1 MAEAVVK
8 LRVEAG
14 SATRALQGVQNQTN
28 KLQKSFGGLRTAI
41 AGIGIGLLAKQ
52 TVSASAN
59 FQALQ
64 IRMRVLTSEFGEFAQ
79 VQELVTKAQDK
90 FNLSIVEATK
100 GITDIFAR
108 LRPLGVELQDIEKT
122 FFGFN
127 SIAKIAG
134 LNAQEASAAFTQLAQ
149 GLGSGRLQGDEF
161 RSIAEQVPQLLKA
174 ISDETGIASG
184 KLKDFASK
192 GLLKSDIIIRAL
204 AKSAEGLG
212 KQIEEIIDE
221 SPAEKFKA
229 LNNELLELQ
238 LTLGAKLTPVLAE
251 AALATASLVDAFTR
265 FIDSD
270 AGQAALII
278 TGTVMAVK
286 ALSVILPMAAAGLG
300 TFVGSLQASVVAS
313 QLSTVA
319 LNGTANAAMFASA
332 KVGLLTLSMQALKIA
347 LAKTGIG
354 LAVIALGAFVTKI
367 VEAINKQKRFNDL
380 LEKGSAKEL
389 AKELEEAK
397 KAADELAEAL
407 EKVGTN
413 RNEAGKER
421 RLEREL
427 EKVLKRVEELEKA
440 LEKAE
445 GKENTKEFE
454 KQKKILEEQNEQIKK
469 SIERGKIKT
478 EEGKKEYDLKQ
489 KIGEIEEKFE
499 GTEAEILKDL
509 ILQNEEL
516 RKQEEQIK
524 KNEEAAKELKERFKQ
539 IGEDIEQGI
548 VDNLTDAV
556 MGTQTLAQAAINV
569 LNKLKRKLVELAIE
583 QALSPLK
590 GKLGGFLGRL
600 FTRREK
606 GGPVRAG
613 QTYLVGEKGPE
624 LLTMGSN
631 RGFITPNNK
640 MIGGGDNTT
649 NIVNVSVDA
658 SGSQVAGN
666 NADAQQLGAVIGAA
680 VQAQLI
686 KEKRSGG
693 LLAR

>member
-478 EEGKKEYDLKQ
+478 EEGKKEFDIKK

-539 IGEDIEQGI
+539 IGKI
-548 VDNLTDAV
+548 
-556 MGTQTLAQAAINV
+556 
-569 LNKLKRKLVELAIE
+569 
-583 QALSPLK
+583 LS
-590 GKLGGFLGRL
+590 R
-600 FTRREK
+600 
-606 GGPVRAG
+606 
-613 QTYLVGEKGPE
+613 E
-624 LLTMGSN
+624 LL
-631 RGFITPNNK
+631 I
-640 MIGGGDNTT
+640 I
-649 NIVNVSVDA
+649 
-658 SGSQVAGN
+658 
-666 NADAQQLGAVIGAA
+666 
-680 VQAQLI
+680 
-686 KEKRSGG
+686 
-693 LLAR
+693 